1 MNNSEKNY
9 NAKFGTAVLDK
20 TILNGDGKALSS
32 DNESDIK
39 TLSDIYKSTKF
50 IVGYWDEE
58 NGKPVMRYISQGH
71 KSAEK
76 AFSGDLNDLDGFN
89 GKTYSSGDGC
99 YYVPTKLNANHDL
112 IFDTT
117 RTTTD
122 FSKTYVFSTGSNYSG
137 CDTCDHFGQLFFD
150 LVPLDSSGNA
160 KELVF
165 IEINGAK
172 GYGYD
177 ESLEASKAYNLST
190 IKDSTAK
197 EISAA
202 S

>member
-1 MNNSEKNY
+1 M
-9 NAKFGTAVLDK
+9 
-20 TILNGDGKALSS
+20 
-32 DNESDIK
+32 
-39 TLSDIYKSTKF
+39 
-50 IVGYWDEE
+50 
-58 NGKPVMRYISQGH
+58 
-71 KSAEK
+71 
-76 AFSGDLNDLDGFN
+76 
-89 GKTYSSGDGC
+89 
-99 YYVPTKLNANHDL
+99 PTKLNANHDL

-122 FSKTYVFSTGSNYSG
+122 FSKAYVFSTGSNYSG

-197 EISAA
+197 RNISGLIRNDTGKSYALTDENGKKYILGAGNLYPISSNKLEDNRLHSSVEILKQLVKYILVLTKKNDSE
-202 S
+202 